1 MLGMSTFEFSDWML
15 VAIIALQVI
24 QTTVLLAYMIYKEG
38 TDRVR
43 ADMVLHMVA
52 PMHRVVCYQ
61 DSILYQGIPN
71 GEKRNTAQTRNQPP
85 ASN

>member
-1 MLGMSTFEFSDWML
+1 MSTFEFSDWML

-38 TDRVR
+38 TDHIRHN
-43 ADMVLHMVA
+43 VLVHQVV
-52 PMHRVVCYQ
+52 PMHRIVCYQ